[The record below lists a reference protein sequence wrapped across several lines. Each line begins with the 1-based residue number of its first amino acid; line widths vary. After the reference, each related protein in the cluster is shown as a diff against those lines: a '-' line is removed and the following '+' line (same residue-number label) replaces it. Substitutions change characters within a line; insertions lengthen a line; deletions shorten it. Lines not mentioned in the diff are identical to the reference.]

1 MWLCGGDVRAQ
12 QESGTK
18 EQHVSGLLNINQGVH

>member
-1 MWLCGGDVRAQ
+1 MVMWGDVRAQ
-12 QESGTK
+12 QESGAK